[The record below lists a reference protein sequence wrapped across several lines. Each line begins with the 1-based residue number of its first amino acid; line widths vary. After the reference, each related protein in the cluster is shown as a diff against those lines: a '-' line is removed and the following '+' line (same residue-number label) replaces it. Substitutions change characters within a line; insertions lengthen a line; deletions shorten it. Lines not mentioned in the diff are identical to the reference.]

1 MAKKSL
7 YPEIRRELIDA
18 IKQALDRN
26 QAQEAKVLVTYLGWV
41 DEAEEVYDR
50 YRHAFLRDF
59 AEISGMPS
67 PTPSTPEPP
76 VLSD

>member
-18 IKQALDRN
+18 IKCALN
-26 QAQEAKVLVTYLGWV
+26 QNRAHEAKVLVMYLGWV

-67 PTPSTPEPP
+67 PMPSTPEPP
-76 VLSD
+76 GPSD